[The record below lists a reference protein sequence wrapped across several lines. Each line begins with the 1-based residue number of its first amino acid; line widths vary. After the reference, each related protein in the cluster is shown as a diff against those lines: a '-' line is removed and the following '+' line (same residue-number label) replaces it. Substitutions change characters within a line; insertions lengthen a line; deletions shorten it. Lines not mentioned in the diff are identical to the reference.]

1 MSKVDAVDK
10 YVSRIDEE
18 ISDGKASGSAAVLV
32 RDIVGLFSDD
42 IPGIKRGLDRYRQ
55 RIWVSG
61 MPGPEIDN
69 LHDLQLLR
77 EKLLMFRGE
86 LIGDAPGTPSS
97 GGGTGPLNIY
107 LDNSATQTVSADSH
121 ATATATTA
129 VTVTQTIE
137 ALESCSLSPEELSE
151 MKAAIAEL
159 EAAKGKAPETICEK
173 ASKLL
178 DLAKKGTDTAK
189 AVAPYVASALS
200 ALGTIL

>member
-1 MSKVDAVDK
+1 MSRVGTVDR

-18 ISDGKASGSAAVLV
+18 ISGGRASGSAAVLV
-32 RDIVGLFSDD
+32 RDIVGLFSED

-61 MPGPEIDN
+61 MPGPEIDD
-69 LHDLQLLR
+69 LHDLKLLK
-77 EKLLMFRGE
+77 EKLLMFRDE
-86 LIGDAPGTPSS
+86 LIGDAPDTPSS

-121 ATATATTA
+121 ATASANA
-129 VTVTQTIE
+129 TVTISQAID

-159 EAAKGKAPETICEK
+159 ETAKGKAPETVCEK

-178 DLAKKGTDTAK
+178 DLAKKGADTAK
-189 AVAPYVASALS
+189 ALAPYVAGALS